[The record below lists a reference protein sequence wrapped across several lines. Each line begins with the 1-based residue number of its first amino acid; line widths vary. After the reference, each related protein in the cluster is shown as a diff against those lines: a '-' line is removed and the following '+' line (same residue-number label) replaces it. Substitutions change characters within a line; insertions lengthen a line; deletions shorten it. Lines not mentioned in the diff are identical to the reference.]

1 MLFIY
6 MPFMTFMNRS
16 EKILS
21 ALGNSYFELE
31 AEKKLDRSIPKI
43 LKYLGEATEVDRV
56 YIFKNHF
63 NDNGEFCMSYKF
75 EWNALGVSPQINYE
89 YLQSLPWSI
98 FPEIEQDM
106 RKNRVINELVKNSQ
120 NPEFYQSMKEQGIL
134 SYLFVPIFSGKEF
147 WGYIGFDNC
156 TEERKYTNEQTSAL
170 HAFAS
175 TLGTKLFANRQR
187 RKLIKGHRN
196 YSLLVNNIN
205 EVVFRTDHEG
215 KLKFINK
222 AWERLTNFSIKESL
236 GQPLY
241 DFFQN
246 GKEEL
251 GFISFTLIENP
262 EFQVFEKDLLI
273 ENNGNQKIW
282 VKVKG
287 KLNYDEK
294 TSNREVLGTIINI
307 HSQKIAE
314 NDAKKLN
321 SLLQAVN
328 ETQLTFFEQEDFSS
342 PMNSLLEKLLSITGS
357 KFGFTGEVLYD
368 EEENPYLKSHTIS
381 NISWSKETQD
391 YYNENFKIGLEFRNL
406 NTLFGKSLTTGE
418 ILISNDCPND
428 PRSGGTPKGHPP
440 LVRYLGI
447 PVYKGSEFLGL
458 MGFANKESDYTQ
470 EDISFLDPIISGY
483 ANFIKA
489 IRINRKRKEADEMY
503 RLISENSGDIIAVHD
518 FDLKFRYVSPS
529 IEKVIGYKPE
539 ELLGK
544 KPEDLFGKI
553 NAQVIKSD
561 GYEKTVIPH
570 LHKKSEKMV
579 FLEVLSRIL
588 YDEKG
593 KPAGIVA
600 AARDVTEREQILEEL
615 KKSLEKE
622 KDLNK
627 LKSRFISM
635 ISHELRTPLSTILSS
650 IDLLKLGLGDFKELD
665 QKERFHIHLN
675 RIHSQV
681 KRLSRIITDILTLE
695 NYSNGTIPSHIE
707 KINVNKFIYEMIEDY
722 FKSGNTPEINVQL
735 PKSELFIETDSAAL
749 SHVIKNIVENAIK
762 YSKESSKIPEIKLK
776 PGLHEF
782 KIEVKDFGVGIPQE
796 EQKHI
801 FNSFFRAK
809 NVSNIKGTGLGLNI
823 VKEFVIKLGGKVNFK
838 SKEGKGTV
846 FTVTLP
852 YRKV

>member
-1 MLFIY
+1 MI
-6 MPFMTFMNRS
+6 FMKRS

-63 NDNGEFCMSYKF
+63 NENGEFCMSYKF
-75 EWNALGVSPQINYE
+75 EWNAVGVSPQINFE

-134 SYLFVPIFSGKEF
+134 SYLFVPIFSGKAF

-222 AWERLTNFSIKESL
+222 AWETLTNCSIKESL
-236 GQPLY
+236 GQPLHG
-241 DFFQN
+241 FFQN

-251 GFISFTLIENP
+251 GFILFKQNENP

-273 ENNGNQKIW
+273 GINGNQNIW

-287 KLNYDEK
+287 ILNYDEK
-294 TSNREVLGTIINI
+294 TSSRGVLGTIINI

-328 ETQLTFFEQEDFSS
+328 ETQLSFFEQEEFST
-342 PMNSLLEKLLSITGS
+342 PMNSLLETLLTITKS
-357 KFGFTGEVLYD
+357 QFGFTGEVLFD
-368 EEENPYLKSHTIS
+368 DHGNPYLKSHTIT

-391 YYNENFKIGLEFRNL
+391 YYEKNFKVGIEFRNL
-406 NTLFGKSLTTGE
+406 NTLFGKNLTTGE
-418 ILISNDCPND
+418 VVISNDCPND
-428 PRSGGTPKGHPP
+428 PRSGGIPNGHPP
-440 LVRYLGI
+440 LKRYMGI
-447 PVYKGSEFLGL
+447 PIYKGTEFLGL
-458 MGFANKESDYTQ
+458 MGFANKETDYTL
-470 EDISFLDPIISGY
+470 EDVNFLGPIISGY

-489 IRINRKRKEADEMY
+489 IRINRKRKEADAMY
-503 RLISENSGDIIAVHD
+503 RLISENSGDIIALHD
-518 FDLKFRYVSPS
+518 FDLTFKYISPS
-529 IEKVIGYKPE
+529 IEKVLGYKPE
-539 ELLGK
+539 EVLGK
-544 KPEDLFGKI
+544 KPQDLFGIIKTPL
-553 NAQVIKSD
+553 IKSN
-561 GYEKTVIPH
+561 GIEKEVI
-570 LHKKSEKMV
+570 LHKHKYSEKSIY
-579 FLEVLSRIL
+579 LEILTKVLL
-588 YDEKG
+588 DQKN
-593 KPAGIVA
+593 KPIGIVA
-600 AARDVTEREQILEEL
+600 SSRDVTEREMILMEL

-650 IDLLKLGLGDFKELD
+650 IDLLKLGLADFKELD
-665 QKERFHIHLN
+665 QKESYHIHLN

-681 KRLSRIITDILTLE
+681 KRLSRIITDILSLE
-695 NYSNGTIPSHIE
+695 NYSNGTIPGHLE
-707 KINVNKFIYEMIEDY
+707 KININKFIYEMIEDY

-776 PGLHEF
+776 PGLDEF